1 MLECCVIKDLSYLNN
16 IVNTGIISSN
26 LLLVFVF
33 TCMPMKVGGIDSC
46 QLASHWESRIC
57 YDFRT
62 RSRANGSVIY
72 HVPYSLCI
80 TDRVMEENQK
90 IVFVNEIFVIRT
102 FLVQEFRTNVY
113 YTYIPSI
120 HWVPLCLSINR
131 LKSQEMLP
139 LYGVS
144 YDLFNTFV

>member
-16 IVNTGIISSN
+16 IVNTGIIYSN

-80 TDRVMEENQK
+80 TDRVMEVNQK
-90 IVFVNEIFVIRT
+90 IVFVNEIFVIKT

-120 HWVPLCLSINR
+120 HWVLLCLSINR

-144 YDLFNTFV
+144 YNLFNTFV

>member
-16 IVNTGIISSN
+16 IVNTGIKSSN
-26 LLLVFVF
+26 LLLVFLF
-33 TCMPMKVGGIDSC
+33 TCMTKMVGGIDSC

-102 FLVQEFRTNVY
+102 FLIQEFGTNVY

-120 HWVPLCLSINR
+120 HWVLLCLSINR

-144 YDLFNTFV
+144 YNLFNTFV

>member
-80 TDRVMEENQK
+80 TDPVMEENQK
-90 IVFVNEIFVIRT
+90 IVFVNEIFETRT
-102 FLVQEFRTNVY
+102 FLVHVFRTNVY

-120 HWVPLCLSINR
+120 HWVLLCLSLN
-131 LKSQEMLP
+131 LHKSQEMLS
-139 LYGVS
+139 LYDVS
-144 YDLFNTFV
+144 YNLFNTFV